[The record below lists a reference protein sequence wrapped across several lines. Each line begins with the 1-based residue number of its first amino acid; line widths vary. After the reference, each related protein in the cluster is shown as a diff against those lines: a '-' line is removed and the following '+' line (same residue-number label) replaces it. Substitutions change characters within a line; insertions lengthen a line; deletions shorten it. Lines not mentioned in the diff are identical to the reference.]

1 MTSLG
6 FVLKMAAREVRA
18 SPRRL
23 LLLTTS
29 VAVGVAALVAI
40 NSFTANLRDSVR
52 RQAQELLGADLSL
65 EARQPLPP
73 GAEALIDSLR
83 GRGAEEARLTNFSAM
98 AYVTRTD
105 GTRLVQVAA
114 IRGGYPFYGRIRTQP
129 EAAWAALQS
138 GRHAV
143 VDPSLLTALR
153 ARVGD
158 SLALGETR
166 FVISGIVASA
176 PGNVGLRAA
185 FGPRI
190 FIPAQ
195 YLEETRLLGF
205 GARAEYEAYL
215 RLPAG
220 VSAEPVAN
228 AHRATLRGERVRV
241 RTVADDR
248 ERLNETLSR
257 LTGYLGL
264 VALIA
269 LLLGGIGVASAVVV
283 FIRQRMDTI
292 AVLRCLGATGRRV
305 LAVYGLEAAGMALAG
320 SLVGAVVGLGFQQ
333 ALPGLL
339 ADLLPVD
346 VETAVSWP
354 AIWLGMG
361 MGLWVALVFALF
373 PLLSVRRIPPLAAL
387 RRDFEPERHPR
398 DLWRWVVALAL
409 ALSTVGLAAIQV
421 GSGRQGA
428 IFAAGVAVALVV
440 LWAASW
446 ALVRAARRWLPG
458 ALPYLWRQ
466 GLSNLHRPSNQTVTV
481 VLAIG
486 FGAFLLGTLVLVQLN
501 LLQQLRLSGGPA
513 RPNLVL
519 FDIQPDQLSAVQR
532 ALREA
537 GLSFAAPVP
546 IVPMRIASV
555 RGRQV
560 RTILADTSGAGPGSA
575 SWAFRRE
582 YRSTYRDTLVASEQ
596 LAAGTWWE
604 TRPRASSSA
613 RGPRA
618 LPGIS
623 VETGLAEEL
632 AVGLG
637 DEIVWDVQGIPV
649 ATRITSLREVDWA
662 RFEPNFFVVFEP
674 GSLDGAPHTLVT
686 LTRIEQPAARGAF
699 QRRLAE
705 RLPNVTTLDLSLV
718 QEALE
723 RLVDRVVLAIR
734 FMAAFTLA
742 TGTLVLIGAL
752 ATSRFQRIREGA
764 LLRTL
769 GATRSQLLRIVFAE
783 YFALGAMAAAVAA
796 VLSAAAAWALA
807 KWVFEGRFSPQPL
820 PLAALVLGVVT
831 LTVVVGL
838 LNSREVIRRTP
849 LEVLRSE

>member
-1 MTSLG
+1 VTSLG
-6 FVLKMAAREVRA
+6 FVVRMAAREVRA

-65 EARQPLPP
+65 EARQPLP
-73 GAEALIDSLR
+73 ASAKAVIDTLVS
-83 GRGAEEARLTNFSAM
+83 RGAQAASVINFSAM
-98 AYVTRTD
+98 AYVPRTD

-114 IRGGYPFYGRIRTQP
+114 IEGGYPFYGRIRTDP
-129 EAAWAALQS
+129 EAAWSDLPG
-138 GRHAV
+138 GRHVV

-158 SLALGETR
+158 TLALGEAR
-166 FVISGIVASA
+166 FVISGTVASA

-190 FIPAQ
+190 FIPAR
-195 YLEETRLLGF
+195 YLEDTRLLGF

-220 VSAEPVAN
+220 ISAESVAEAN
-228 AHRATLRGERVRV
+228 RAALRGDRVRI

-305 LAVYGLEAAGMALAG
+305 LAVYGVEAAGMALAG
-320 SLVGAVVGLGFQQ
+320 SLVGALVGVGFQQ

-346 VETAVSWP
+346 VETGISWS
-354 AIWLGMG
+354 AIGIGVG

-373 PLLSVRRIPPLAAL
+373 PLLSVRRVPPLAAL
-387 RRDFEPERHPR
+387 RRDFEPESRPR
-398 DLWRWVVALAL
+398 DPWRWGVVVALA
-409 ALSTVGLAAIQV
+409 ASTVGLASIQV

-428 IFAAGVAVALVV
+428 IFAGGVAVALLV

-446 ALVRAARRWLPG
+446 ALVRAARHWLPEG
-458 ALPYLWRQ
+458 LPYLWRQ

-519 FDIQPDQLSAVQR
+519 FDIQPDQLSAVR
-532 ALREA
+532 RELREA
-537 GLSFAAPVP
+537 GLTGAAPVP

-555 RGRQV
+555 KGRAVRG
-560 RTILADTSGAGPGSA
+560 ILTDTSVAGVSGA
-575 SWAFRRE
+575 WAFRRE
-582 YRSTYRDTLVASEQ
+582 YRSTFRDSLVGSER
-596 LAAGTWWE
+596 LAAGTWWK
-604 TRPRASSSA
+604 PREGAKA
-613 RGPRA
+613 TNGGA
-618 LPGIS
+618 APGIS
-623 VETGLAEEL
+623 IETGLAEEL
-632 AVGLG
+632 GVGLG
-637 DEIVWDVQGIPV
+637 DEIVWDVQGISMP
-649 ATRITSLREVDWA
+649 TRITSLREVDWA

-686 LTRIEQPAARGAF
+686 LTRIAEPSARGAF

-705 RLPNVTTLDLSLV
+705 QLPNVTTLDLSVV

-769 GATRSQLLRIVFAE
+769 GATRSQLFRIVLAE
-783 YFALGAMAAAVAA
+783 YFALGAMAATVAA
-796 VLSAAAAWALA
+796 GLSAAAAWALA

-820 PLAALVLGVVT
+820 SLALLVLGVVG

-849 LEVLRSE
+849 LEVLRGE

>member
-6 FVLKMAAREVRA
+6 FVLRMAVREVRA

-40 NSFTANLRDSVR
+40 NSFTANLRESVR
-52 RQAQELLGADLSL
+52 RQAQALLGADLSL
-65 EARQPLPP
+65 ESRQPLPASA
-73 GAEALIDSLR
+73 GRLIDTLVA
-83 GRGAEEARLTNFSAM
+83 RGAEEARVTNFSAM
-98 AYVTRTD
+98 AYVPRTD

-114 IRGGYPFYGRIRTQP
+114 IQGGYPFYGRIRTEP
-129 EAAWAALQS
+129 DTAWSELLTA
-138 GRHAV
+138 RHVV

-153 ARVGD
+153 SRVGD
-158 SLALGETR
+158 TLALGEAR
-166 FVISGIVASA
+166 FSISGTVVSA

-185 FGPRI
+185 FGPRV
-190 FIPAQ
+190 FIPARF
-195 YLEETRLLGF
+195 LEETRLLGF

-220 VSAEPVAN
+220 ISAEAI
-228 AHRATLRGERVRV
+228 AEEHRTRLQGERVRL

-283 FIRQRMDTI
+283 FIRQRMETI

-305 LAVYGLEAAGMALAG
+305 LAVYGVEAAGMALAG
-320 SLVGAVVGLGFQQ
+320 SVVGAAVGVGFQQ
-333 ALPGLL
+333 ALPGML
-339 ADLLPVD
+339 AELLPVD

-354 AIWLGMG
+354 AIALGLG

-373 PLLSVRRIPPLAAL
+373 PLLSIRRVPPLAAL
-387 RRDFEPERHPR
+387 RRDYEAEARPR
-398 DLWRWVVALAL
+398 DPWRWVVSAALVA
-409 ALSTVGLAAIQV
+409 STVALAAIQV
-421 GSGRQGA
+421 GSLRQGA
-428 IFAAGVAVALVV
+428 IFAAGVAVALLV

-446 ALVRAARRWLPG
+446 ALVRGARRWLPSRW
-458 ALPYLWRQ
+458 PYLWRQ

-501 LLQQLRLSGGPA
+501 LLQQLRLTGGPA

-519 FDIQPDQLSAVQR
+519 FDIQPDQLSALQR
-532 ALREA
+532 ELRDA
-537 GLSFAAPVP
+537 GLSSAAPVP

-555 RGRQV
+555 KGRPV
-560 RTILADTSGAGPGSA
+560 RRILSDTSDTGAGSG

-582 YRSTYRDTLVASEQ
+582 YRSTYRDTMVPSER
-596 LAAGTWWE
+596 LAAGTWWK
-604 TRPRASSSA
+604 TRAQTTA
-613 RGPRA
+613 D

-623 VETGLAEEL
+623 VESGLAEEL
-632 AVGLG
+632 EVGLG
-637 DEIVWDVQGIPV
+637 DEIVWDVQGIQIPTHV
-649 ATRITSLREVDWA
+649 ASLREVDWA

-674 GSLDGAPHTLVT
+674 GSLEGAPHTLVT
-686 LTRIEQPAARGAF
+686 LTRIEQPAARGSF

-705 RLPNVTTLDLSLV
+705 RLPNVTTLDLSVV

-734 FMAAFTLA
+734 FMAAFTLV

-752 ATSRFQRIREGA
+752 ATNRFQRIREGA

-769 GATRSQLLRIVFAE
+769 GATRSQLFRIVLAE
-783 YFALGAMAAAVAA
+783 YFALGAMAAVVAA

-807 KWVFEGRFSPQPL
+807 RWVFEGRFSPQPV
-820 PLAALVLGVVT
+820 PLASLALSVVA

-849 LEVLRSE
+849 LEVLRGE

>member
-6 FVLKMAAREVRA
+6 FVLRMAGREMRA

-23 LLLTTS
+23 LLLTAS

-52 RQAQELLGADLSL
+52 RQAQSLLGADLSL
-65 EARQPLPP
+65 ESRQPLPP
-73 GAEALIDSLR
+73 SAERLIDTLVA
-83 GRGAEEARLTNFSAM
+83 RGAEEARVTNFSAM
-98 AYVTRTD
+98 GYVPRTE

-114 IRGGYPFYGRIRTQP
+114 LQGGYPFYGEIRTDP
-129 EAAWAALQS
+129 ATAWSGLRR

-143 VDPSLLTALR
+143 VDPSLLAALQ

-158 SLALGETR
+158 TLALGEAR
-166 FVISGIVASA
+166 FVISGTVASA

-185 FGPRI
+185 FGPRVY
-190 FIPAQ
+190 IPAR

-215 RLPAG
+215 RLPGDADAQAIAKQRG
-220 VSAEPVAN
+220 PAL
-228 AHRATLRGERVRV
+228 RADRVRV
-241 RTVADDR
+241 RTVEDDR
-248 ERLNETLSR
+248 QRLNETLSR

-283 FIRQRMDTI
+283 FIRQRLDTI
-292 AVLRCLGATGRRV
+292 AVLRCLGATGARV
-305 LAVYGLEAAGMALAG
+305 LAVYGAEAAGMALAG
-320 SLVGAVVGLGFQQ
+320 SALGALAGVLFQQ
-333 ALPGLL
+333 ALPALL

-346 VETAVSWP
+346 VETAVSWS
-354 AIWLGMG
+354 AIGLGVG

-373 PLLSVRRIPPLAAL
+373 PLLGVRRVPPLAAL
-387 RRDFEPERHPR
+387 RRDYESEPRRR
-398 DLWRWVVALAL
+398 DPWRWAVGVALA
-409 ALSTVGLAAIQV
+409 ASTVALASLQV

-428 IFAAGVAVALVV
+428 IFAAGIAVALLV

-458 ALPYLWRQ
+458 GLPYLWRQ
-466 GLSNLHRPSNQTVTV
+466 GLSNLHRPSNQTVTI

-501 LLQQLRLSGGPA
+501 LLDQLRLTGGPA

-519 FDIQPDQLSAVQR
+519 FDIQPDQLPAVEQ
-532 ALREA
+532 ALGEA
-537 GLSFAAPVP
+537 GLSAAPPVP
-546 IVPMRIASV
+546 IVPMRIASIE
-555 RGRQV
+555 GRPVQ
-560 RTILADTSGAGPGSA
+560 RMLADSGGPA
-575 SWAFRRE
+575 AWALRRE
-582 YRSTYRDTLVASEQ
+582 YRSTYRDSLVSSER
-596 LAAGTWWE
+596 LVAGTWWE
-604 TRPRASSSA
+604 GAAPAAGTNGDAVHR
-613 RGPRA
+613 
-618 LPGIS
+618 IS
-623 VETGLAEEL
+623 VESGLAEEIGIG
-632 AVGLG
+632 VG
-637 DEIVWDVQGIPV
+637 DEVVWDVQGIRIPTRV
-649 ATRITSLREVDWA
+649 ASLREVDWA

-674 GSLDGAPHTLVT
+674 GSLEGAPHTLVT
-686 LTRIEQPAARGAF
+686 LTRIERPGERGAF

-705 RLPNVTTLDLSLV
+705 RLPNVTTLDLSVV

-734 FMAAFTLA
+734 FMAGFTLV
-742 TGTLVLIGAL
+742 TGTLVLVGAL

-769 GATRSQLLRIVFAE
+769 GASRGQLFRIVLAE
-783 YFALGAMAAAVAA
+783 YLALGAMAATVAA
-796 VLSAAAAWALA
+796 GLSIVAAWALA
-807 KWVFEGRFSPQPL
+807 RWVFEGRFSLQPV
-820 PLAALVLGVVT
+820 PLGALVLGVVG
-831 LTVVVGL
+831 LTVAVGL

-849 LEVLRSE
+849 LEVLRGE

>member
-1 MTSLG
+1 VTSLG
-6 FVLKMAAREVRA
+6 FVFRMAAREVRA

-65 EARQPLPP
+65 EARQPLP
-73 GAEALIDSLR
+73 ARANAVIDTLVR
-83 GRGAEEARLTNFSAM
+83 RGAQAARVINFSAM
-98 AYVTRTD
+98 AYVPRTD

-114 IRGGYPFYGRIRTQP
+114 IEGGYPFYGRIRTDP
-129 EAAWAALQS
+129 EAAWSELPG
-138 GRHAV
+138 GRHVV

-158 SLALGETR
+158 TLALGDAR
-166 FVISGIVASA
+166 FVISGTVASA

-190 FIPAQ
+190 FIPAR
-195 YLEETRLLGF
+195 YLEDTRLLGF

-215 RLPAG
+215 RLPANI
-220 VSAEPVAN
+220 SAESVAEAN
-228 AHRATLRGERVRV
+228 RAPLRGERVRI

-305 LAVYGLEAAGMALAG
+305 LAVYGVEAAGMALAG
-320 SLVGAVVGLGFQQ
+320 SLVGALVGVGFQQ

-346 VETAVSWP
+346 VETGVSWS
-354 AIWLGMG
+354 AIGIGVG

-373 PLLSVRRIPPLAAL
+373 PLLSVRRVPPLAAL
-387 RRDFEPERHPR
+387 RRDFEPESRPR
-398 DLWRWVVALAL
+398 DPWRWGVVVALA
-409 ALSTVGLAAIQV
+409 ASTVGLAGIQV

-428 IFAAGVAVALVV
+428 IFAGGVAVALLV

-446 ALVRAARRWLPG
+446 ALVRAARHWLPEG
-458 ALPYLWRQ
+458 VPYLWRQ

-532 ALREA
+532 ELREA
-537 GLSFAAPVP
+537 GLTGAAPVP

-555 RGRQV
+555 KGRAVRG
-560 RTILADTSGAGPGSA
+560 ILTDTSAAGASGA
-575 SWAFRRE
+575 WAFRRE
-582 YRSTYRDTLVASEQ
+582 YRSTFRDSLVGSER
-596 LAAGTWWE
+596 LAAGTWW
-604 TRPRASSSA
+604 TSRVGAKGTNGGSA
-613 RGPRA
+613 
-618 LPGIS
+618 PGIS
-623 VETGLAEEL
+623 IETGLAEEL
-632 AVGLG
+632 GVGLG
-637 DEIVWDVQGIPV
+637 DEIVWDVQGISM

-686 LTRIEQPAARGAF
+686 LTRIAEPSARGAF

-705 RLPNVTTLDLSLV
+705 QLPNVTTLDLSVV

-769 GATRSQLLRIVFAE
+769 GATRSQLFRIVLAE

-796 VLSAAAAWALA
+796 GLSAAAAWALA

-820 PLAALVLGVVT
+820 SLALLVLGVVA
-831 LTVVVGL
+831 LTVAVGL

-849 LEVLRSE
+849 LEVLRGE

>member
-1 MTSLG
+1 
-6 FVLKMAAREVRA
+6 MAIREVRA

-40 NSFTANLRDSVR
+40 NSFTANLRESVS
-52 RQAQELLGADLSL
+52 RQAQALLGADLSL
-65 EARQPLPP
+65 ESRQPLPP
-73 GAEALIDSLR
+73 SVAALIDTLV
-83 GRGAEEARLTNFSAM
+83 GQGAEEARLTNFSAM
-98 AYVTRTD
+98 AYVPRTD

-114 IRGGYPFYGRIRTQP
+114 IRGGYPFYGRIRTAP
-129 EAAWAALQS
+129 EAAWSGLQS
-138 GRHAV
+138 GRHVV

-153 ARVGD
+153 ACVGD
-158 SLALGETR
+158 TLALGEAR
-166 FVISGIVASA
+166 FVISGAVVSA

-185 FGPRI
+185 FGPRV
-190 FIPAQ
+190 FIPARF
-195 YLEETRLLGF
+195 LEETRLLGF

-220 VSAEPVAN
+220 VSAQAIAKE
-228 AHRATLRGERVRV
+228 HQTRLRGERVRV

-283 FIRQRMDTI
+283 FIRQRMETI

-305 LAVYGLEAAGMALAG
+305 LAVYGVEAAGMALAG
-320 SLVGAVVGLGFQQ
+320 GLAGAAVGVGFQQ

-346 VETAVSWP
+346 VETSVSWS
-354 AIWLGMG
+354 AIALGVG

-373 PLLSVRRIPPLAAL
+373 PLLSVRRVPPLAAL
-387 RRDFEPERHPR
+387 RRDYEAEPRPR
-398 DLWRWVVALAL
+398 DPWRWVVFVGLAV
-409 ALSTVGLAAIQV
+409 STVALAAIQV
-421 GSGRQGA
+421 GSLRQGA
-428 IFAAGVAVALVV
+428 IFAAGVGVALLV

-446 ALVRAARRWLPG
+446 ALVRSARRWLPAG
-458 ALPYLWRQ
+458 WPYLWRQ
-466 GLSNLHRPSNQTVTV
+466 GLSNLHRPSNQTVTI

-501 LLQQLRLSGGPA
+501 LLQQLRLTGGPA

-519 FDIQPDQLSAVQR
+519 FDIQPDQLSAIQR
-532 ALREA
+532 ELREA
-537 GLSFAAPVP
+537 GLTSAAAVP

-555 RGRQV
+555 KGRPVRG
-560 RTILADTSGAGPGSA
+560 ILSDTSKTGPGSG

-582 YRSTYRDTLVASEQ
+582 YRSTYRDTLVASER
-596 LAAGTWWE
+596 LAAGRWWGKRE
-604 TRPRASSSA
+604 SVPA
-613 RGPRA
+613 
-618 LPGIS
+618 IS
-623 VETGLAEEL
+623 LESGLALEL
-632 AVGLG
+632 EVGLG
-637 DEIVWDVQGIPV
+637 DEIVWDVQGIQIP
-649 ATRITSLREVDWA
+649 TRITSLREVDWA

-674 GSLDGAPHTLVT
+674 GSLEGAPHTLVT
-686 LTRIEQPAARGAF
+686 LTRIERPEARGSF

-705 RLPNVTTLDLSLV
+705 RLPNVTTLDLSVV

-734 FMAAFTLA
+734 FMAAFTLV

-769 GATRSQLLRIVFAE
+769 GATRSQLFRIVLAE

-807 KWVFEGRFSPQPL
+807 KWVFEGRFSPQPM
-820 PLAALVLGVVT
+820 PLAALVLGVVA

-838 LNSREVIRRTP
+838 VNSREVIRRTP
-849 LEVLRSE
+849 LEVLRGE

>member
-1 MTSLG
+1 
-6 FVLKMAAREVRA
+6 MAAREVRA

-23 LLLTTS
+23 LLLITS

-40 NSFTANLRDSVR
+40 NSFTANLRESVR
-52 RQAQELLGADLSL
+52 RQAQALLGADLSL
-65 EARQPLPP
+65 ESRQPLPSR
-73 GAEALIDSLR
+73 AERLIDTLV
-83 GRGAEEARLTNFSAM
+83 GRGAEEARVTNFSAM
-98 AYVTRTD
+98 AYVPRTD

-114 IRGGYPFYGRIRTQP
+114 IRGGYPFYGQIRTEP
-129 EAAWAALQS
+129 DAAWPELQG
-138 GRHAV
+138 GRHVV

-158 SLALGETR
+158 TLALGEAR
-166 FVISGIVASA
+166 FIISGTVASA

-185 FGPRI
+185 FGPRV
-190 FIPAQ
+190 FIPARF
-195 YLEETRLLGF
+195 LEETRLLGF

-220 VSAEPVAN
+220 ISAQAIAEE
-228 AHRATLRGERVRV
+228 RAPRLRGERVRF

-283 FIRQRMDTI
+283 FIRQRMETI
-292 AVLRCLGATGRRV
+292 AVLRCLGATGKRV
-305 LAVYGLEAAGMALAG
+305 LAVYAVEAAGMALAG
-320 SLVGAVVGLGFQQ
+320 SLVGAAVGVGFQQ

-339 ADLLPVD
+339 AELLPVD
-346 VETAVSWP
+346 VEATVSWS
-354 AIWLGMG
+354 AIALGVG

-373 PLLSVRRIPPLAAL
+373 PLLSIRRVPPLAAL
-387 RRDFEPERHPR
+387 RRDYESEPRPR
-398 DLWRWVVALAL
+398 DPWRWVVFVALVA
-409 ALSTVGLAAIQV
+409 STVGLAAIQV
-421 GSGRQGA
+421 GSLRQGA
-428 IFAAGVAVALVV
+428 IFAAGVAAALLV

-446 ALVRAARRWLPG
+446 ALVHVARRWLPSG
-458 ALPYLWRQ
+458 WPYLWRQ

-501 LLQQLRLSGGPA
+501 LLQQLRLTGGPA

-519 FDIQPDQLSAVQR
+519 FDIQPDQLSAVR
-532 ALREA
+532 RELRDA
-537 GLSFAAPVP
+537 GLTSAAPVP

-555 RGRQV
+555 KGRPV
-560 RTILADTSGAGPGSA
+560 RAILSDTSGAGGGTG

-582 YRSTYRDTLVASEQ
+582 YRSTYRDTLVASER
-596 LAAGTWWE
+596 LTAGTWWE
-604 TRPRASSSA
+604 A
-613 RGPRA
+613 GP

-623 VETGLAEEL
+623 VESGLAQEL
-632 AVGLG
+632 EVGLG
-637 DEIVWDVQGIPV
+637 DEIVWDVQGIQIPTRV
-649 ATRITSLREVDWA
+649 ASLREVDWA

-674 GSLDGAPHTLVT
+674 GSLESAPHTLVT

-705 RLPNVTTLDLSLV
+705 RLPNVTTLDLSVV

-769 GATRSQLLRIVFAE
+769 GATRSQLFRIVLAE

-807 KWVFEGRFSPQPL
+807 RWVFEGRFSPQPV
-820 PLAALVLGVVT
+820 PLAMLVTGVVA

-849 LEVLRSE
+849 LEVLRGE

>member
-1 MTSLG
+1 VTSLG
-6 FVLKMAAREVRA
+6 FVLRMAMREVRA

-40 NSFTANLRDSVR
+40 NSFTANLRESVR
-52 RQAQELLGADLSL
+52 RQAQALLGADLSL
-65 EARQPLPP
+65 ESRQPLPASA
-73 GAEALIDSLR
+73 GRLIDTLV
-83 GRGAEEARLTNFSAM
+83 GRGAEEARVTNFSAM
-98 AYVTRTD
+98 AYVPRTD

-114 IRGGYPFYGRIRTQP
+114 IRGGWPFYGRIRTEP
-129 EAAWAALQS
+129 DAAWPELQS
-138 GRHAV
+138 ARHVV

-158 SLALGETR
+158 TLALGEAR
-166 FVISGIVASA
+166 FVISGTVVSA

-185 FGPRI
+185 FGPRV
-190 FIPAQ
+190 FIPARF
-195 YLEETRLLGF
+195 LEETRLLGF

-220 VSAEPVAN
+220 VSAEAVAEEHQ
-228 AHRATLRGERVRV
+228 AGLRGERVRV

-248 ERLNETLSR
+248 EQLNETLSR

-283 FIRQRMDTI
+283 FIRQRMETI

-305 LAVYGLEAAGMALAG
+305 LAVYGVEAAGMALAG
-320 SLVGAVVGLGFQQ
+320 SLVGAAVGVGFQQ

-339 ADLLPVD
+339 AELLPVD
-346 VETAVSWP
+346 VETAVSWS
-354 AIWLGMG
+354 AIALGVG

-373 PLLSVRRIPPLAAL
+373 PLLSVRRVPPLAAL
-387 RRDFEPERHPR
+387 RRDYETEPRPR
-398 DLWRWVVALAL
+398 DPWRWVVSVALGA
-409 ALSTVGLAAIQV
+409 STVALAAIQV
-421 GSGRQGA
+421 GSLRQGA
-428 IFAAGVAVALVV
+428 IFAAGVAVALLV
-440 LWAASW
+440 LWLASW
-446 ALVRAARRWLPG
+446 ALVRAARRWLPSG
-458 ALPYLWRQ
+458 WPYLWRQ
-466 GLSNLHRPSNQTVTV
+466 GFSNLHRPSNQTVTV

-501 LLQQLRLSGGPA
+501 LLQQLRLTGGPA

-519 FDIQPDQLSAVQR
+519 FDIQPDQLSGVR
-532 ALREA
+532 RELRDA
-537 GLSFAAPVP
+537 GLPYAAPVP

-555 RGRQV
+555 KGRPVRG
-560 RTILADTSGAGPGSA
+560 ILSDTSDTGAGSG

-582 YRSTYRDTLVASEQ
+582 YRSTYRDTLVASER
-596 LAAGTWWE
+596 LAAGRWWGE
-604 TRPRASSSA
+604 P
-613 RGPRA
+613 GP

-623 VETGLAEEL
+623 VESGLAQEL
-632 AVGLG
+632 EVGVG
-637 DEIVWDVQGIPV
+637 DEIVWDVQGIQIP
-649 ATRITSLREVDWA
+649 TRVTSLREVDWA

-674 GSLDGAPHTLVT
+674 GSLEGAPHTLAT
-686 LTRIEQPAARGAF
+686 LTRIEQPAARGSF

-705 RLPNVTTLDLSLV
+705 RLPNVTTLDLSVV

-734 FMAAFTLA
+734 FMAGFTLA
-742 TGTLVLIGAL
+742 TGTLVLVGAL

-769 GATRSQLLRIVFAE
+769 GATRSQLFRIVLAE
-783 YFALGAMAAAVAA
+783 YFALGTMAAAVAA
-796 VLSAAAAWALA
+796 ALSAAAAWALA
-807 KWVFEGRFSPQPL
+807 RWVFEGRFSPQPV
-820 PLAALVLGVVT
+820 PLAALALGVVA

-838 LNSREVIRRTP
+838 ANSREVIRRTP
-849 LEVLRSE
+849 LEVLRGE

>member
-1 MTSLG
+1 VTSLG
-6 FVLKMAAREVRA
+6 FVLRMAAREVRA

-23 LLLTTS
+23 LLLTAS

-52 RQAQELLGADLSL
+52 RQAQGLLGADLSL
-65 EARQPLPP
+65 ESRQPLPASAERLIDTLVSR
-73 GAEALIDSLR
+73 GAAEAR
-83 GRGAEEARLTNFSAM
+83 VTNFSAM
-98 AYVTRTD
+98 GYVPRTD

-114 IRGGYPFYGRIRTQP
+114 IRGDYPFYGEIRTDP
-129 EAAWAALQS
+129 APAWSALQE

-143 VDPSLLTALR
+143 ADPALLAALQ

-158 SLALGETR
+158 TLALGEAR
-166 FVISGIVASA
+166 FVLAGTIASA

-185 FGPRI
+185 FGPRVY
-190 FIPAQ
+190 IPAR

-215 RLPAG
+215 RLPSS
-220 VSAEPVAN
+220 VSAQAIAKERGPS
-228 AHRATLRGERVRV
+228 LRSDRVRV
-241 RTVADDR
+241 RTVEDDR

-305 LAVYGLEAAGMALAG
+305 LAVYGVEAAGMALTGSALGAAAG
-320 SLVGAVVGLGFQQ
+320 VLFQQ

-346 VETAVSWP
+346 VEVSISWP
-354 AIWLGMG
+354 AIAMGMG

-373 PLLSVRRIPPLAAL
+373 PLLGVRRVPPLAAL
-387 RRDFEPERHPR
+387 RRDFESEPRPR
-398 DLWRWVVALAL
+398 DPWRWGVAIALA
-409 ALSTVGLAAIQV
+409 ASTVVLAAIQV
-421 GSGRQGA
+421 GDGRQGA
-428 IFAAGVAVALVV
+428 IFAGAVGVALLV

-458 ALPYLWRQ
+458 RFPYLWRQ

-486 FGAFLLGTLVLVQLN
+486 FGAFLLGTLVVVQLN
-501 LLQQLRLSGGPA
+501 LLDQLRLTGGPA

-519 FDIQPDQLSAVQR
+519 FDIQPDQLPTVER

-537 GLSFAAPVP
+537 GLTAAPPVP

-555 RGRQV
+555 KGRPVQ
-560 RTILADTSGAGPGSA
+560 RILADSTTSGA
-575 SWAFRRE
+575 WAFRRE
-582 YRSTYRDTLVASEQ
+582 YRSTYRDSLVASER
-596 LAAGTWWE
+596 LEAGAWPRVRAE
-604 TRPRASSSA
+604 RPSGTNGDGAFR
-613 RGPRA
+613 
-618 LPGIS
+618 IS

-632 AVGLG
+632 GVSLG
-637 DEIVWDVQGIPV
+637 DEVVWDVQGIRIPTRV
-649 ATRITSLREVDWA
+649 ASLREVDWA

-674 GSLDGAPHTLVT
+674 GALEGAPHTLVT
-686 LTRIEQPAARGAF
+686 LTRIERPSELGTF

-705 RLPNVTTLDLSLV
+705 RLPNVTTLDLSVV

-742 TGTLVLIGAL
+742 TGTLVLVGAL

-769 GATRSQLLRIVFAE
+769 GATRSQIFRIVLAE
-783 YFALGAMAAAVAA
+783 YFALGAMAATVAA
-796 VLSAAAAWALA
+796 VLATVAAWALA
-807 KWVFEGRFSPQPL
+807 KWVFEGRFALQPL
-820 PLAALVLGVVT
+820 TLAGLTLGVVA

-849 LEVLRSE
+849 LEVLRGE

>member
-1 MTSLG
+1 VTSLG
-6 FVLKMAAREVRA
+6 FVVRMAAREVRA

-65 EARQPLPP
+65 EARQPLPAS
-73 GAEALIDSLR
+73 AEAIIDTLVR
-83 GRGAEEARLTNFSAM
+83 RGARQARLTNFSAM
-98 AYVTRTD
+98 AYVPRTD

-114 IRGGYPFYGRIRTQP
+114 IRGDYPFYGRIVTEP
-129 EAAWAALQS
+129 AAAWAGLQ
-138 GRHAV
+138 GDRQVV

-158 SLALGETR
+158 TLALGETR
-166 FVISGIVASA
+166 FVISGTVVSA
-176 PGNVGLRAA
+176 PGNVGVRAA

-190 FIPAQ
+190 FIPAR

-220 VSAEPVAN
+220 ISAESVAKT
-228 AHRATLRGERVRV
+228 HRAGLRGERVRI

-305 LAVYGLEAAGMALAG
+305 LAVYGVEAAGMALAG
-320 SLVGAVVGLGFQQ
+320 SLVGALVGVGFQQ

-346 VETAVSWP
+346 VETAVSWS
-354 AIWLGMG
+354 AIGIGVG

-373 PLLSVRRIPPLAAL
+373 PLLSVRRVPPLAAL
-387 RRDFEPERHPR
+387 RRDFEPEPRPR
-398 DLWRWVVALAL
+398 DPWRWAVAIALA
-409 ALSTVGLAAIQV
+409 ASTVGLAAIQV
-421 GSGRQGA
+421 GNARQGA
-428 IFAAGVAVALVV
+428 IFAGGVAVALLV

-446 ALVRAARRWLPG
+446 ALVRGARRWLPAG
-458 ALPYLWRQ
+458 LPYLWRQ
-466 GLSNLHRPSNQTVTV
+466 GLSNLHRPTNQTVTV

-519 FDIQPDQLSAVQR
+519 FDIQPDQLRAVQVE
-532 ALREA
+532 LRDA

-546 IVPMRIASV
+546 IVPMRISSV
-555 RGRQV
+555 KGRPV
-560 RTILADTSGAGPGSA
+560 RTILSDTSAAGGSGA
-575 SWAFRRE
+575 WAFRRE
-582 YRSTYRDTLVASEQ
+582 YRSTFRDSLVGSER
-596 LAAGTWWE
+596 LAAGEWWDAAAGSVGSNGGNP
-604 TRPRASSSA
+604 T
-613 RGPRA
+613 
-618 LPGIS
+618 GIS

-632 AVGLG
+632 GIGLG
-637 DEIVWDVQGIPV
+637 DEIVWDVQGIAIP
-649 ATRITSLREVDWA
+649 TRVVSLREVDWA
-662 RFEPNFFVVFEP
+662 RFEPNFFVVFQP
-674 GSLDGAPHTLVT
+674 GSLEGAPHTLVT
-686 LTRIEQPAARGAF
+686 LTRIERPEARGSF

-705 RLPNVTTLDLSLV
+705 RLPNVTTLDLSVV

-769 GATRSQLLRIVFAE
+769 GATRSQIFRIVLAE

-796 VLSAAAAWALA
+796 LLSAAAAWALA

-820 PLAALVLGVVT
+820 SLAGLVVGVVA

-849 LEVLRSE
+849 LEVLRGE

>member
-6 FVLKMAAREVRA
+6 FVLRMAVREVRA

-40 NSFTANLRDSVR
+40 NSFTANLRESVR
-52 RQAQELLGADLSL
+52 RQAQALLGADLSL
-65 EARQPLPP
+65 ESRQPLPASA
-73 GAEALIDSLR
+73 GRLIDTLVA
-83 GRGAEEARLTNFSAM
+83 RGAEEARVTNFSAM
-98 AYVTRTD
+98 AYVPRTD

-114 IRGGYPFYGRIRTQP
+114 IQGGYPFYGRIRTEP
-129 EAAWAALQS
+129 DTAWSELLTA
-138 GRHAV
+138 RHVV

-153 ARVGD
+153 SRVGD
-158 SLALGETR
+158 TLALGEAR
-166 FVISGIVASA
+166 FIISGTVVSA

-185 FGPRI
+185 FGPRV
-190 FIPAQ
+190 FIPARF
-195 YLEETRLLGF
+195 LEETKLLGF

-220 VSAEPVAN
+220 ISAEAI
-228 AHRATLRGERVRV
+228 AEEHRTRLQGERVRL

-283 FIRQRMDTI
+283 FIRQRMETI

-305 LAVYGLEAAGMALAG
+305 LAVYGVEAAGMALAG
-320 SLVGAVVGLGFQQ
+320 SVVGAAVGVGFQQ

-339 ADLLPVD
+339 AELLPVD

-354 AIWLGMG
+354 AIALGLG

-373 PLLSVRRIPPLAAL
+373 PLLSIRRVPPLAAL
-387 RRDFEPERHPR
+387 RRDYAAEARPR
-398 DLWRWVVALAL
+398 DPWRWVVSAALVA
-409 ALSTVGLAAIQV
+409 STVALAAIQV
-421 GSGRQGA
+421 GSLRQGA
-428 IFAAGVAVALVV
+428 IFAAGVAVALLV

-446 ALVRAARRWLPG
+446 ALVRGARRWLPSRW
-458 ALPYLWRQ
+458 PYLWRQ

-501 LLQQLRLSGGPA
+501 LLQQLRLTGGPA

-519 FDIQPDQLSAVQR
+519 FDIQPDQLSALQR
-532 ALREA
+532 ELRDA
-537 GLSFAAPVP
+537 GLSSAAPVP

-555 RGRQV
+555 KGRPV
-560 RTILADTSGAGPGSA
+560 RRILSDTSDTGAGSG

-582 YRSTYRDTLVASEQ
+582 YRSTYRDTMVPSER
-596 LAAGTWWE
+596 LAAGTWWK
-604 TRPRASSSA
+604 TRAQTTA
-613 RGPRA
+613 D

-623 VETGLAEEL
+623 VESGLAEEL
-632 AVGLG
+632 EVGLG
-637 DEIVWDVQGIPV
+637 DEIVWDVQGIQIPTHV
-649 ATRITSLREVDWA
+649 ASLREVDWA

-674 GSLDGAPHTLVT
+674 GSLEGAPHTLVT
-686 LTRIEQPAARGAF
+686 LTRIEQPAARGSF

-705 RLPNVTTLDLSLV
+705 RLPNVTTLDLSVV

-734 FMAAFTLA
+734 FMAAFTLV

-752 ATSRFQRIREGA
+752 ATNRFQRIREGA

-769 GATRSQLLRIVFAE
+769 GATRSQLFRIVLAE
-783 YFALGAMAAAVAA
+783 YFALGAMAAVVAA

-807 KWVFEGRFSPQPL
+807 RWVFEGRFSPQPV
-820 PLAALVLGVVT
+820 PLASLALSVVA

-849 LEVLRSE
+849 LEVLRGE